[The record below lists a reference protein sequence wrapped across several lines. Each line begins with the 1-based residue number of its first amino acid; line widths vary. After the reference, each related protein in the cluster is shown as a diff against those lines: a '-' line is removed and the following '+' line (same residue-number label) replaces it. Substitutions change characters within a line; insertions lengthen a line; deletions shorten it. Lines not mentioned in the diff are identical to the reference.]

1 MTFGF
6 PIGSF
11 VYLIFPLIDDL
22 SLAPVAGTK
31 SANDAQAVSES
42 NGQHTFADT
51 PETKVPLLL
60 GAVPRVC

>member
-1 MTFGF
+1 MTLGF

-31 SANDAQAVSES
+31 YANDAQAVSDS
-42 NGQHTFADT
+42 NGQHALSDT
-51 PETKVPLLL
+51 PEAKVPFVTWCW
-60 GAVPRVC
+60 AS